1 MHRIDIDDPEVDADY
16 AHRLLY
22 HGELFTGEAEEF
34 VAGRRLSLT
43 TYREGIKDGPYR
55 QWYASGVLQAEG
67 VMRTGRLAG
76 EARRWHENGVL
87 AQRLVQSE
95 DGRFSLQAFEW
106 DENGAPTRTWDRDK
120 A

>member
-1 MHRIDIDDPEVDADY
+1 MHRIDIDDPDVDGDY

-22 HGELFTGEAEEF
+22 RGELFTGEAEEF
-34 VAGRRLSLT
+34 VAGRRVSLT
-43 TYREGIKDGPYR
+43 TYKEGIKDGLYR
-55 QWYASGVLQAEG
+55 QWYASGALQAEG
-67 VMRTGRLAG
+67 VMRMGLLAG

-95 DGRFSLQAFEW
+95 DGRFSLQAYEW
-106 DENGAPTRTWDRDK
+106 DANGAPTRTWNRDK